1 MTNVTEAKAA
11 LRRRLRAARRA
22 AAANPARG
30 ELVASEVLTHPA
42 VSRRLA
48 EPGAR
53 VAAYVSLPW
62 EPPTDVLREQLRGA
76 GIEVLLPVADPRGGL
91 TWVRDDGSAG
101 AAWGVPGQPAAPAT
115 PKAATTD
122 AAALASPTAQDA
134 AGAAVVIVP
143 ALAAT
148 ADGRRLG
155 QGGGY
160 YDRFLANLPAASAGG
175 PLLVAVVG
183 PGEVLDDVPTE
194 PHDRRVDT
202 VVVA

>member
-30 ELVASEVLTHPA
+30 ELVASEVLTHPV

-101 AAWGVPGQPAAPAT
+101 AAWGVPGQPASPAT
-115 PKAATTD
+115 PTAATT
-122 AAALASPTAQDA
+122 DA